1 MIQWNEPLSS
11 EETQGKWCAVANALM
26 MTNRLVQLLGQSS
39 YVEVLGAEAGNNLK
53 DKLSKEKKVKKNVF
67 WNRDF
72 VNVKKST
79 ERGNKAEAGLK
90 LLFAGCHTAF

>member
-1 MIQWNEPLSS
+1 
-11 EETQGKWCAVANALM
+11 M

-39 YVEVLGAEAGNNLK
+39 YVEVLGEEPANNLK
-53 DKLSKEKKVKKNVF
+53 DKLLSKEKKVQKNVF

-72 VNVKKST
+72 VNIKKST